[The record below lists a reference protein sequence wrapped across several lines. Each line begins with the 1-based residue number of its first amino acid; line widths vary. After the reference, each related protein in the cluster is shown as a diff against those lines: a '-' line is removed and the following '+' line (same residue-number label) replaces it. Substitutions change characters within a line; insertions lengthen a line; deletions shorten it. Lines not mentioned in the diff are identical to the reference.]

1 MEQLNQ
7 RITAVQNYLDILY
20 MLKRRKEKGDEVTEG
35 MINAFCSV
43 GEEVDEY
50 YPFENSMEVAD
61 KILNTQWG

>member
-1 MEQLNQ
+1 MEQLEQ
-7 RITAVQNYLDILY
+7 KIKETQNYLNTLY

-35 MINAFCSV
+35 IINAFCSV
-43 GEEVDEY
+43 GEEVDKY